1 MYQMPDIPLDPAKH
15 GTWRGLLK
23 LPSNTRKSWITK
35 NLKEILKTLQKTPF
49 NPKDI
54 HHVTHVASNDYRSPW
69 DIIGFI
75 CLDDNLYEEAEMIY
89 DVIVR
94 RARDKDMHYGCSI
107 YNRGIAKFLQG
118 RFKEAYDDFKEARH
132 SDLKIKNF
140 NSPSTMAISY
150 MKETIFPTK
159 EIIEDNQ
166 KKLIKDLNIPRFVDK
181 LIGPNVLRT
190 LHKWNSSTPLF
201 SRGISQGGGYLLTL
215 KNGRGEIKS
224 IAIDPGYDFF
234 DIFRDLGLTIA
245 DLDALIITHDHD
257 DHTESVESILSLLA
271 KYNDHN
277 LQKKTKIIDIF
288 GSPGVMLKFQGLL
301 GAKDLFGGKEI
312 NFKLMVPRT
321 TILEIDGESL
331 MEKYGFIIHVKQAF
345 HTEMWT
351 EQESSVGLT
360 LETNLKDKDGHPLKI
375 GITGDTR
382 YEIGIGTQYHD
393 AQLLLL
399 NIGSLEK
406 EEGEFLHQHL
416 GMVGCINL
424 LKEARLG
431 KPTLAILTEFGEEFR
446 GRRDV
451 ISKIIENWTHPME
464 PEKVSGPVK
473 VLPADVHLVVKLP
486 NLEVRETETNVF
498 FSYNSIVVEEAN
510 PEIIKYKFN
519 G

>member
-1 MYQMPDIPLDPAKH
+1 MPEISDNSLDPAKQNSWH
-15 GTWRGLLK
+15 GLLK
-23 LPSNTRKSWITK
+23 LPSHLRKIWIAK
-35 NLKEILKTLQKTPF
+35 NINEILKTLQKTPF
-49 NPKDI
+49 DSRDI
-54 HHVTHVASNDYRSPW
+54 HHITHVSSNDYKSPW
-69 DIIGFI
+69 DIIGFL
-75 CLDDNLYEEAEMIY
+75 CLDDNLYEEAEMVF

-94 RARDKDMHYGCSI
+94 KAKEKDMHYGCSV

-118 RFKEAYDDFKEARH
+118 RFKEAYEDFKEARH

-140 NSPSTMAISY
+140 NTPTTKAISY
-150 MKETIFPTK
+150 MEETIFPTK

-166 KKLIKDLNIPRFVDK
+166 KKLIKDLNIPRLVDK
-181 LIGPNVLRT
+181 IIGPNVLRT
-190 LHKWNSSTPLF
+190 LHKWNSSSPLF

-215 KNGRGEIKS
+215 KNGRGETKS

-277 LQKKTKIIDIF
+277 LQKKTKVMDIF

-321 TILEIDGESL
+321 TIPEINGESL
-331 MEKYGFIIHVKQAF
+331 MEKYGFVIHVKQAF
-345 HTEMWT
+345 HQEMWT
-351 EQESSVGLT
+351 GQESSIGLT
-360 LETNLKDKDGHPLKI
+360 LETNLKYENGEILKI
-375 GITGDTR
+375 GVTGDTR
-382 YEIGIGTQYHD
+382 YETGIGTQYHD
-393 AQLLLL
+393 AQLILL

-406 EEGEFLHQHL
+406 EEGKFLHQHL

-446 GRRDV
+446 GKRDV
-451 ISKIIENWTHPME
+451 ISRIIENWAQPME
-464 PEKVSGPVK
+464 PANNSGLIK
-473 VLPADVHLVVKLP
+473 VLPADIHLITKLP
-486 NLEVRETETNVF
+486 KLEIRETETDVYF
-498 FSYNSIVVEEAN
+498 PYTEITAEEAS
-510 PEIIKYKFN
+510 PEIIRYKFN